1 MSRAAA
7 PAGPGGGLPRSREQR
22 FLYTVRERESGER
35 AGGSVCGSSLPKEG
49 SRQERN
55 SSAHSPRGRLGVSE
69 PPLVRRHLR
78 RALLHGSRKM
88 TQKIPYGRRNASSWT

>member
-35 AGGSVCGSSLPKEG
+35 AGGLRVGHHSQRKGPGRSGTAVPTVPEGVSGSVSLP
-49 SRQERN
+49 
-55 SSAHSPRGRLGVSE
+55 L
-69 PPLVRRHLR
+69 
-78 RALLHGSRKM
+78 
-88 TQKIPYGRRNASSWT
+88 